1 MKIRIIC
8 TLFLFACISCE
19 KDGKLTFEATT
30 FDQENCD
37 DCPLVTITVPK
48 ALGTSKIVR
57 TVNDVVTEEIISLLN
72 FDEDNDAETINSAME
87 SFRKEYQT
95 LKEKFPEESM
105 QWEAEIQGD
114 VVFEDA
120 RILTIR
126 LKSYLFTG
134 GAHGYSTIR
143 FSNFDKRKGIELEN
157 SKLFKNKGAFMDLA
171 EAKFRSQ
178 EKIPATQSINST
190 GFMFDGETF
199 YLPENIGFTPEGIQ
213 LLYNQYEVASY
224 ADGPIILTLPYD
236 EVKDYLTVK
245 IKT

>member
-1 MKIRIIC
+1 MKTRIIC

-19 KDGKLTFEATT
+19 KDRKLTFEATT
-30 FDQENCD
+30 FDLENCENG
-37 DCPLVTITVPK
+37 PVVNITVPK
-48 ALGTSKIVR
+48 AWGTSKIVR
-57 TVNDVVTEEIISLLN
+57 TVNDVVNEEIISLLN
-72 FDEDNDAETINSAME
+72 FDEDNYAETINSAVE
-87 SFRKEYQT
+87 SFRKEYRT
-95 LKEKFPEESM
+95 LKERFPEESM
-105 QWEAEIQGD
+105 PWEAEIQGD
-114 VVFEDA
+114 VVFEDDY
-120 RILTIR
+120 ILTIR

-143 FSNFDKRKGIELEN
+143 FLNFDKRKGAQLEN
-157 SKLFKNKGAFMDLA
+157 SKLFKNKEAFMDLA

-190 GFMFDGETF
+190 GFMFDGEAF

-224 ADGPIILTLPYD
+224 ADGPIILTLPYE
-236 EVKDYLTVK
+236 EVKEYLTVK